1 MKIKIIASGSIGN
14 CYLIQSE
21 KANVLIEAG
30 VNPKL
35 IKKKTGLNFSDITGI
50 LISHKHKDHS
60 EYAGKIASDYGVK
73 LYANADTLA
82 SIKERCIKKE
92 EIKHMKS
99 LYLKDLYF
107 TPLEL
112 KHDVD
117 CLGFTIVDTNTNEKL
132 LFFTDTNSLNY
143 DLPQFD
149 YIMAECNYD
158 EKILMQNVVS
168 GRIDRTYAERVRKTH
183 FSIDKLEQVIKEQK
197 KLQRLYIMHLSNDNS
212 NSAEF
217 TSRLQSITGRPV
229 EVC

>member
-1 MKIKIIASGSIGN
+1 MKITVIASGSSGN
-14 CYLIQSE
+14 CYLIQSQ

-60 EYAGKIASDYGVK
+60 GFAGKIASDYGVK
-73 LYANADTLA
+73 LYANTDTLE
-82 SIKERCIKKE
+82 SIKERCIKTE
-92 EIKHMKS
+92 EIKSMKS
-99 LYLKDLYF
+99 LYLKDLYV
-107 TPLEL
+107 TPLQL
-112 KHDVD
+112 NHDVD
-117 CLGFTIVDTNTNEKL
+117 CLGFTIVDTATQEKL

-183 FSIDKLEQVIKEQK
+183 FSIDKLEQFIKEQK
-197 KLQRLYIMHLSNDNS
+197 KLQKLYIMHLSNDNS
-212 NSAEF
+212 NADEF
-217 TSRLQSITGRPV
+217 VTRLQAITGRPV

>member
-1 MKIKIIASGSIGN
+1 MKITVIASGSSGN
-14 CYLIQSE
+14 CYLIQSQ

-60 EYAGKIASDYGVK
+60 GFAGKIASDYGVK

-82 SIKERCIKKE
+82 SIKERCIKTE
-92 EIKHMKS
+92 EIKHKKPF
-99 LYLKDLYF
+99 YLKDLYV

-117 CLGFTIVDTNTNEKL
+117 CLGFTIVDTATQEKL
-132 LFFTDTNSLNY
+132 LFFTDTANLNY

-158 EKILMQNVVS
+158 EKVLMQNVVS

-183 FSIDKLEQVIKEQK
+183 FSIDKLEQFIKEQK
-197 KLQRLYIMHLSNDNS
+197 KLQKLYIMHLSNDNS

-217 TSRLQSITGRPV
+217 VKRLQAITGRPV

>member
-1 MKIKIIASGSIGN
+1 MKITVIASGSSGN

-35 IKKKTGLNFSDITGI
+35 IKKKTGLNFSQITGI

-82 SIKERCIKKE
+82 SIKERCIKTE
-92 EIKHMKS
+92 EIKPMKS
-99 LYLKDLYF
+99 LYLKDLYV
-107 TPLEL
+107 TPLQL
-112 KHDVD
+112 NHDVD
-117 CLGFTIVDTNTNEKL
+117 CLGFTIVDTKTNEKL
-132 LFFTDTNSLNY
+132 LFFTDTGSLNY

-149 YIMAECNYD
+149 IVMAECNYS
-158 EKILMQNVVS
+158 EQILMENVAN
-168 GRIDRTYAERVRKTH
+168 GRIDRSYAERVRKTH
-183 FSIDKLEQVIKEQK
+183 FSIDKLEQFIKEQK

-217 TSRLQSITGRPV
+217 VSRLQAITGRPV

>member
-1 MKIKIIASGSIGN
+1 MKITVIASGSSGN

-21 KANVLIEAG
+21 KANVLLEAG
-30 VNPKL
+30 IEPKR
-35 IKKKTGLNFSDITGI
+35 IKRKTGLNFSEITGI

-73 LYANADTLA
+73 LYGNADTLA
-82 SIKERCIKKE
+82 SIKERCIKTE
-92 EIKHMKS
+92 ELKHMKS
-99 LYLKDLYF
+99 IFIKDLYV
-107 TPLEL
+107 TPLQL
-112 KHDVD
+112 NHDVD
-117 CLGFTIVDTNTNEKL
+117 CLGFIIVDTATQEKL
-132 LFFTDTNSLNY
+132 LFFTDTNNLNY

-168 GRIDRTYAERVRKTH
+168 GRIDRSYAERVRKTH

-212 NSAEF
+212 NADEF
-217 TSRLQSITGRPV
+217 VNRLQAITGRPV